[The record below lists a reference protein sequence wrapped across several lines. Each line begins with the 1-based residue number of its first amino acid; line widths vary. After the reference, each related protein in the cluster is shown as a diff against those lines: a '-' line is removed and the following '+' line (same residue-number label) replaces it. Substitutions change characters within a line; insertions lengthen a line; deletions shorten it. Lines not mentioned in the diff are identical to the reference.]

1 MSTLESRI
9 YDANRAR
16 EVLDNEAFNAA
27 FADIEQEVFD
37 RWQNSPSSETAARER
52 LWIYQFLLKELKKNL
67 TTRLE
72 TGKLA
77 ELDLK
82 HKQTLADRA
91 RNILNPY
98 A

>member
-1 MSTLESRI
+1 MSTIETRI

-16 EVLDNEAFNAA
+16 EVLENEAFNAA
-27 FADIEQEVFD
+27 FADIEKEVFD
-37 RWQNSPSSETAARER
+37 RWQNSPSTETAARER

-82 HKQTLADRA
+82 HRQSLADRA
-91 RNILNPY
+91 KSILNPFG
-98 A
+98 